1 MSAEILSQLDLI
13 ATELIEFFEVAAPPV
28 PIESML
34 RRPKDALWDEVD
46 INQLSGSFLSIRDHF
61 SPRMSLARLLAR
73 HVASSQWGRERGLM
87 RLITTEDA
95 LRAFSR
101 MLVMPHNMVLAL
113 SDGARNPMTMSMHFE
128 VPEDE
133 ARQRLQEISDLP

>member
-1 MSAEILSQLDLI
+1 MGQLEAISQ
-13 ATELIEFFEVAAPPV
+13 ELIELFEVAAPPV

-34 RRPKDALWDEVD
+34 RHPKEGLWEKVD
-46 INQLSGSFLSIRDHF
+46 TNQLSGTFLSIRDQF

-73 HVASSQWGRERGLM
+73 HVASCAWGRERRLM
-87 RLITTEDA
+87 QLITDEEG

-101 MLVMPHNMVLAL
+101 MLIMPREMIAAL
-113 SDGARNPMTMSMHFE
+113 SAGARNPKTMSMHFE

-133 ARQRLQEISDLP
+133 ARQRLQEIAEPG